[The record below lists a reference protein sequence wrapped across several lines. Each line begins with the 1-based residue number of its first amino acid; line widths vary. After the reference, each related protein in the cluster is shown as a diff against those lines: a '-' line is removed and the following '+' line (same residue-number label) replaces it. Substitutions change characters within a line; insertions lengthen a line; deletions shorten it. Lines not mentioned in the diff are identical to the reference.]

1 MATDPDELMLEDD
14 ERREDPRRVGDVL
27 ERIEWRLWRLQ
38 YGEYGGLLRLKVVGW
53 IIVVLLALILWRL
66 W

>member
-1 MATDPDELMLEDD
+1 MATDPDELMLEEA
-14 ERREDPRRVGDVL
+14 ERRADPRRVGDTL
-27 ERIEWRLWRLQ
+27 ERIEWRLQ
-38 YGEYGGLLRLKVVGW
+38 YGEYGGLLGIKLIGG